1 MGKRAGMAKEKEI
14 KKAST
19 GFSLDKLLFRG
30 ADQQSFLEDLATL
43 VEDGVPA
50 NKAIDVLEKVL
61 EGPAKKVAESISRSL
76 AHGQSFSD
84 GMVGWFP
91 HYVVELVRIGEQ
103 GGTLV
108 HNIRVAAEALG
119 QESEVLSSLASE
131 LTYPIVVLA
140 FACGIIMNFNSK
152 GGILE
157 QFAQVKPVATWPSS
171 GQSLYNL
178 AQILTN
184 GWWVIILGIIGFI
197 VLLNFIL
204 KTYIGP
210 GRDSLDQIPL
220 LNLYRK
226 LTAASFMETMGLL
239 VLNGVVFK
247 QALALISRQASVY
260 LRFHMRLMER
270 RLGKGEGNIAD
281 VLNTGLID
289 RADIIR
295 LRAIAE
301 ARGFEHALVRQGKQA
316 NANGLKVL
324 KKVSKL
330 IGSLILSMSA
340 VAAGLMVM
348 GTYSISQA
356 LGS

>member
-1 MGKRAGMAKEKEI
+1 MI
-14 KKAST
+14 
-19 GFSLDKLLFRG
+19 
-30 ADQQSFLEDLATL
+30 
-43 VEDGVPA
+43 
-50 NKAIDVLEKVL
+50 
-61 EGPAKKVAESISRSL
+61 
-76 AHGQSFSD
+76 
-84 GMVGWFP
+84 GWFP

-103 GGTLV
+103 GGTMV

-119 QESEVLSSLASE
+119 QQSQVISTLFSE

-140 FACGIIMNFNSK
+140 FACGIIMNFNTK

-157 QFAQVKPVATWPSS
+157 QFAQVKPVSTWPGS
-171 GQSLYNL
+171 GQALYNL
-178 AQILTN
+178 AQLLTN
-184 GWWVIILGIIGFI
+184 GWWAIILGVIGFI

-210 GRDSLDQIPL
+210 GRDILDQIPL
-220 LNLYRK
+220 FNLYRK
-226 LTAASFMETMGLL
+226 LTAASFMETLGLL

-247 QALALISRQASVY
+247 QALALISRQASIY

-289 RADIIR
+289 RGDIIR

-301 ARGFEHALVRQGKQA
+301 AKGFEHALVRQGKQA
-316 NANGLKVL
+316 NANGMKVL
-324 KKVSKL
+324 TKVSKL
-330 IGSLILSMSA
+330 LGSLILAMSA

-348 GTYSISQA
+348 GTYAISQT

>member
-1 MGKRAGMAKEKEI
+1 MAQPKKTDTT
-14 KKAST
+14 KKASS
-19 GFSLDKLLFRG
+19 GFSFDRLLFRG
-30 ADQQSFLEDLATL
+30 GDQQSFLEDLATL

-61 EGPAKKVAESISRSL
+61 EGPAKKVAKEISQSL
-76 AHGQSFSD
+76 GRGQSFSD

-103 GGTLV
+103 GGTMV

-119 QESEVLSSLASE
+119 QQSQVISTLFSE
-131 LTYPIVVLA
+131 LTYPVVVLS

-157 QFAQVKPVATWPSS
+157 QFAQVKPVSTWS
-171 GQSLYNL
+171 GSGKALYDL
-178 AQILTN
+178 AQFLTH
-184 GWWVIILGIIGFI
+184 GWWAIILGIIGFTL
-197 VLLNFIL
+197 LLNFIL

-210 GRDSLDQIPL
+210 GREAIDQTPI

-226 LTAASFMETMGLL
+226 LTAAGFMETLGLL
-239 VLNGVVFK
+239 VLNGIVFK
-247 QALALISRQASVY
+247 QALSLISRQASVY

-289 RADIIR
+289 RGDIIR

-316 NANGLKVL
+316 NANGMKVL
-324 KKVSKL
+324 KKICKL
-330 IGSLILSMSA
+330 AGALILTCSA

-348 GTYSISQA
+348 GTYAISQS